1 MNSNETVLI
10 EEKEIIGSEE
20 DKFRF
25 KKFFRSLKEVKEI
38 KKILIFRSTRIWA
51 VKEILSLLIKKYP
64 DSELSVLA
72 QPSVRDNFQGK
83 KNIIK
88 FFWMKNPSKEF
99 GIFNI
104 GFSVLR
110 SLRREKYD
118 LVVVP
123 LSGKRLSPRQLKYS
137 QRNLHNIIMAIKPKN
152 VIFVDNEGVN
162 VLRSFNS
169 RSYFLSYFFH
179 TKIIFNTFINI
190 FMFAFML
197 FTLLAIIVCDL
208 WCILKNRL
216 RTNFFGQAN
225 T

>member
-1 MNSNETVLI
+1 MNSNKTVLI

-20 DKFRF
+20 DEFRF
-25 KKFFRSLKEVKEI
+25 KEFFSSLKEVKEL
-38 KKILIFRSTRIWA
+38 KKILIFRSTRIWI

-64 DSELSVLA
+64 NSEISVLA
-72 QPSVRDNFQGK
+72 QPSVRDNFQIN

-88 FFWMKNPSKEF
+88 FFWMKNPSKGF

-104 GFSVLR
+104 GFSALR
-110 SLRREKYD
+110 SLRREEYD

-123 LSGKRLSPRQLKYS
+123 LSVKETNNRQLKYS

-152 VIFVDNEGVN
+152 VIFVDIEGVN
-162 VLRSFNS
+162 VLKSFNS

-197 FTLLAIIVCDL
+197 FALLAIIACDL

-216 RTNFFGQAN
+216 RTNFFG
-225 T
+225 